1 MFSDITALRELERAR
16 EEFLSSAAHDLK
28 TPLTSIRGQAQLAQR
43 RLTRLD
49 TPETARVLVQLARIQ
64 EGTDAM
70 VGLIDE
76 LVDVTRR
83 QMGGGLA
90 LHRAPVDLAA
100 LVQGS
105 VEAHRDASGRP
116 IHLEVAV
123 SELHADVDAARVG
136 RVVGNL
142 LSNALKYSP
151 AESAIWVRLSQED
164 GAAGP
169 EAVLVVRD
177 EGIGIPAADLAHI
190 FDRFARRQ
198 RGGAFSGH
206 GDRAGQRAGHCG
218 AARGYHRCGE
228 H

>member
-1 MFSDITALRELERAR
+1 
-16 EEFLSSAAHDLK
+16 
-28 TPLTSIRGQAQLAQR
+28 
-43 RLTRLD
+43 
-49 TPETARVLVQLARIQ
+49 
-64 EGTDAM
+64 M

-83 QMGGGLA
+83 QMGGGLE

-105 VEAHRDASGRP
+105 VEAHCDASGRP

-151 AESAIWVRLSQED
+151 AESAIWVRLAPED

-190 FDRFARRQ
+190 FDRFAR
-198 RGGAFSGH
+198 
-206 GDRAGQRAGHCG
+206 AGNVVGRIQGTGIGLAS
-218 AARGYHRCGE
+218 ARGIVEQHGGTIAVESTEGVGSTFTVRLPLADPAVEMGGGW
-228 H
+228 